1 MEMDEMTMTQ
11 LTLFSLAMSY
21 LWGLLLLTLS
31 TTMILRRRRITRLEF
46 EYIRQHPPLPY
57 RTYARV
63 SDTQEMTVIIP
74 DSRPI
79 TRRLRHINPS
89 DQVAI
94 EIKPDSEQVVPLKNA
109 PQTSLH
115 KLYATLNRSNNE

>member
-1 MEMDEMTMTQ
+1 MTQ

-21 LWGLLLLTLS
+21 LWGVLLLGLS
-31 TTMILRRRRITRLEF
+31 TTMLLRRRRISRLEF
-46 EYIRQHPPLPY
+46 EYARQHPPLPFRAY
-57 RTYARV
+57 TRAG
-63 SDTQEMTVIIP
+63 DTQEVTVVIA
-74 DSRPI
+74 DNRSI

-94 EIKPDSEQVVPLKNA
+94 EIRPDSEQLIPLKNQ

-115 KLYATLNRSNNE
+115 KLYATLNHSNSD